1 MNKRILITGASKG
14 IGLAL
19 AKLFLEHDYHVI
31 GTSRNGKIEGL
42 IHPHLDVVKLDLS
55 DSASIASAVKTIKE
69 NYTLDILINNA
80 GIGPDLDTGLPEEKT
95 FQQTFQVNVTGTVF
109 FTESLLEIMREDGKV
124 INISSMM
131 GSLEKCRRSDSVA
144 YRMSKSA
151 LNMYTKILSNRLKG
165 KLKVAAVH
173 PGWVR
178 TTIAKANITEG
189 RLSPEESAA
198 KIFDFVTGNFET
210 GTFWDIE
217 SQSVIG
223 W

>member
-14 IGLAL
+14 IGFAL
-19 AKLFLEHDYHVI
+19 AKLFLEHDYYVT
-31 GTSRNGKIEGL
+31 GTSRSGKIEGL

-55 DSASIASAVKTIKE
+55 DSASIASVVKTIKK

-80 GIGPDLDTGLPEEKT
+80 GIGPDLDTNLPEEKS

-124 INISSMM
+124 INISSIM

-217 SQSVIG
+217 SQSEIG

>member
-55 DSASIASAVKTIKE
+55 DSASIANAVKTIKE
-69 NYTLDILINNA
+69 NYALDILINNA
-80 GIGPDLDTGLPEEKT
+80 GIGPDLDTSLPEEKT

-124 INISSMM
+124 INISSIM

-165 KLKVAAVH
+165 QLKVAAVH

-210 GTFWDIE
+210 GMFWDIE